1 MHLYPM
7 LKELEENAKVMD
19 YLNTEI
25 TTRLVNDFFPLP
37 TTTEDLFKIIFGFDL
52 KSVFLTPLSSFSTCF
67 VF

>member
-37 TTTEDLFKIIFGFDL
+37 TTTEDLFT
-52 KSVFLTPLSSFSTCF
+52 SYYH
-67 VF
+67 